1 MLSSLLMTV
10 VLSCSV
16 QAQMASA
23 TAQVHPVTDAYE
35 GWRLGMQAY
44 SFRKF
49 TFFEAVEKTESL
61 GLSWIEAYPGQTV
74 GKDNPNIKF
83 TADMPAEVRQQV
95 RKRLAQGRV
104 RLVNYG
110 VIPLP
115 NDEAQCRKVFD
126 FAKDMGIETIVSEP
140 PEEAFDL
147 LDKLCEEYKIKVAIH
162 NHPQPS
168 HYWNPDTVL
177 AACKGHSKWIGS
189 CADIGHWMRSGVNPL
204 EAVKK
209 LEGRLVSLH
218 IKDLNDFGSRKAHDV
233 VWGTGMA
240 NFKAILGEIHR
251 QGFKGV
257 FSIEYE
263 YNWDNSVPEIRQCVQ
278 YFNKVAG
285 ELKPG
290 GWRDLVAEDLSNCTF
305 ARDSWAVQ
313 DGVLTKM
320 GSPKDR
326 NDIWTKETYGDFV
339 LDVEFKVTE
348 KTNSGILF
356 RTADIKDPVQTGM
369 EIQVFDSFGREKPN
383 NHDCGA
389 VYDCLAPAKNMVRK
403 PGEWNRCT
411 ITAKANRIYVAM
423 NGEPII
429 DMDLNLW
436 TEPHKNPD
444 GSANK
449 YNTAYRD
456 MARIGHI
463 GFQDHGHQ
471 VWYRNMKIKP
481 L

>member
-1 MLSSLLMTV
+1 MLSSLLMSV

-23 TAQVHPVTDAYE
+23 TAQVHPVADAYE

-61 GLSWIEAYPGQTV
+61 GLSWIEVYPDQTV

-95 RKRLAQGRV
+95 KHRLAQGRV
-104 RLVNYG
+104 KLVNYG
-110 VIPLP
+110 VIALP

-233 VWGTGMA
+233 VWGTGAA
-240 NFKAILGEIHR
+240 NVKAILGEIHR

-278 YFNKVAG
+278 YFNEVAG

-305 ARDSWAVQ
+305 RQGSWAVQ
-313 DGVLTKM
+313 DGVLTKT
-320 GSPKDR
+320 GGPKDR

-339 LDVEFKVTE
+339 LDVEFKVVE
-348 KTNSGILF
+348 KTNSGIFF
-356 RTADIKDPVQTGM
+356 RTANIRDPVQTGI
-369 EIQVFDSFGREKPN
+369 EIQVFDSFGREKPG

-389 VYDCLAPAKNMVRK
+389 VYDCVAPTKNMVRK

-471 VWYRNMKIKP
+471 VWYRNMKIRS